1 LDGFIIQIQKKLSN
15 DNFLSKAP
23 KDVVQ
28 NEKEKLADMEAE
40 LERINSN
47 LEMLS

>member
-1 LDGFIIQIQKKLSN
+1 MGLLFRSRKKLSN